1 MIHSYYYKFLRKK
14 FYMKRGPKPRLITE
28 EFLAKGQHLA
38 ARGLSQQQVCYA
50 LGFSETWWYDAKQ
63 KNSDISES
71 FKRGQ
76 AKGLAEVSNAIYEQ
90 ALNGSTGAAC
100 FFLKNRDPDRWSDV
114 KSVNAVQINV
124 GKMTDTQLLEELR
137 SDPRVYAAITRQM
150 PELKKSLQ
158 LSKKTYLIF
167 LQDVWKYPTSA
178 FFLIL
183 LSLFLLLP
191 KA

>member
-1 MIHSYYYKFLRKK
+1 
-14 FYMKRGPKPRLITE
+14 MKPGPKPRTLTRELLDQIE
-28 EFLAKGQHLA
+28 RHAS
-38 ARGLSQQQVCYA
+38 RGLSQQQVCNA

-63 KNSDISES
+63 KNSEISES

-137 SDPRVYAAITRQM
+137 SDPATMR
-150 PELKKSLQ
+150 SLLSMLPQ
-158 LSKKTYLIF
+158 LSE
-167 LQDVWKYPTSA
+167 S
-178 FFLIL
+178 
-183 LSLFLLLP
+183 
-191 KA
+191 

>member
-1 MIHSYYYKFLRKK
+1 
-14 FYMKRGPKPRLITE
+14 MKRGPKPRLITSDFLE
-28 EFLAKGQHLA
+28 EVEHLA
-38 ARGLSQQQVCYA
+38 ARGLSQQQICHA

-63 KNSDISES
+63 KNSDISDS

-124 GKMTDTQLLEELR
+124 GKMTDTQPLGELR
-137 SDPRVYAAITRQM
+137 SDLRMYAAITRQM
-150 PELKKSLQ
+150 PELEK
-158 LSKKTYLIF
+158 I
-167 LQDVWKYPTSA
+167 TSTVEED
-178 FFLIL
+178 
-183 LSLFLLLP
+183 
-191 KA
+191 

>member
-1 MIHSYYYKFLRKK
+1 
-14 FYMKRGPKPRLITE
+14 MKRGPKPRMITSD
-28 EFLAKGQHLA
+28 FLEKVEHLA
-38 ARGLSQQQVCYA
+38 ARGLSQQQVCDA

-63 KNSDISES
+63 KNSEISES

-124 GKMTDTQLLEELR
+124 GKMTDTQLLDELR
-137 SDPRVYAAITRQM
+137 SDPVMFSTITR
-150 PELKKSLQ
+150 ELNGLQ
-158 LSKKTYLIF
+158 KL
-167 LQDVWKYPTSA
+167 TSTTEED
-178 FFLIL
+178 
-183 LSLFLLLP
+183 
-191 KA
+191 

>member
-1 MIHSYYYKFLRKK
+1 MILKNKP
-14 FYMKRGPKPRLITE
+14 GPKPRTLSRELLDQIE
-28 EFLAKGQHLA
+28 QHA
-38 ARGLSQQQVCYA
+38 SRGLSQQQIWHT
-50 LGFSETWWYDAKQ
+50 LGISETWWYDAKQ
-63 KNSDISES
+63 KNSEISDS

-76 AKGLAEVSNAIYEQ
+76 ARGLAEVSNAIYEQ

-150 PELKKSLQ
+150 PELEK
-158 LSKKTYLIF
+158 I
-167 LQDVWKYPTSA
+167 TST
-178 FFLIL
+178 IEED
-183 LSLFLLLP
+183 
-191 KA
+191 

>member
-1 MIHSYYYKFLRKK
+1 
-14 FYMKRGPKPRLITE
+14 MKRGPKPRLITE
-28 EFLAKGQHLA
+28 EFLAKVEHLA
-38 ARGLSQQQVCYA
+38 ARGLSQQQVCHA

-124 GKMTDTQLLEELR
+124 GKMTDTKLLEELR

-150 PELKKSLQ
+150 PELEK
-158 LSKKTYLIF
+158 I
-167 LQDVWKYPTSA
+167 TSTVEED
-178 FFLIL
+178 
-183 LSLFLLLP
+183 
-191 KA
+191 